1 MGSLVYLTTTRPDI
15 MYDISLISR
24 FMERPTELH
33 LNIAKIVLRYL
44 KGNVSFGLF
53 YRNGGKEELIRYTD
67 NDYARD
73 QDVRKTTSRYVFM
86 LSSGAVSW
94 SLKKQHVVT
103 LSTTKAEFIVAI
115 SCACQAIWLR
125 RIL

>member
-1 MGSLVYLTTTRPDI
+1 
-15 MYDISLISR
+15 
-24 FMERPTELH
+24 MERPTELH

-73 QDVRKTTSRYVFM
+73 QDVRKSTSRYVFM

-115 SCACQAIWLR
+115 SCTCQAIWLR